1 MKVNGIKVN
10 FMTMEKIQMQV
21 ENTIPNLLGGF
32 SEMPLK
38 ELEHFI
44 KELNALAIRKR
55 VLDKGKQ
62 DKILL
67 RKINE
72 TVLPEPLMER
82 YINLQE
88 KMEVQN
94 LSDREY
100 QELLN
105 LVDKEENIR
114 NKRFQYL
121 LELSQLRGISLT
133 ELMNKL
139 GLNILNHA

>member
-1 MKVNGIKVN
+1 
-10 FMTMEKIQMQV
+10 MEKTQMRV

-44 KELNALAIRKR
+44 KELNALAIKKR
-55 VLDKGKQ
+55 VLNKGNQ

-72 TVLPEPLMER
+72 TALTEPLMER
-82 YINLQE
+82 YIGLQE
-88 KMEVQN
+88 KMELDN
-94 LSDREY
+94 LSETEY

-105 LVDKEENIR
+105 LVDKEEKIR
-114 NKRFQYL
+114 NKRFQYI